1 MQKVITIGLL
11 ATTVAFGGLYF
22 SKSPEIQ
29 QIEVENPADET
40 LRTQLKSVQSD
51 LKLMAQENE
60 KLKNQLKLFE
70 SVNADQKKV
79 IMTDPQTGEKK
90 VELASTPA
98 SPIMKLFQDPKMQEM
113 MKERRN
119 RMVEGRYGILFNK
132 LNLTEEQKSKLIEVL
147 GERGAAAMAM
157 GMKMRMLE
165 SDEEKQAARE
175 ERELAEQEADA
186 KVADILGDQY
196 ETYTDFN
203 TKQSEYR
210 DVEDLNRRLGEAK
223 LSEAQ
228 TDQLASI
235 MNETKSSFQFTN
247 EKVNENPYAVYSLS
261 DDEKAEYVKE
271 LEVRDE
277 LVLKESANLLSADQ
291 LEALKSE
298 QARDRER
305 ATRSRRGRG
314 GDRGGFGRGR

>member
-1 MQKVITIGLL
+1 MQKFLTIGLL

-22 SKSPEIQ
+22 SKAPEIQ
-29 QIEVENPADET
+29 QVEVENPADET
-40 LRTQLKSVQSD
+40 LRAELKSTQSE

-70 SVNADQKKV
+70 SVKADQQKV
-79 IMTDPQTGEKK
+79 IKTDPETGEKK
-90 VELASTPA
+90 VELAAAPT
-98 SPIMKLFQDPKMQEM
+98 SPFMKIFQDPKMQEM

-119 RMVEGRYGILFNK
+119 RMVEGRYGILLDK
-132 LNLTEEQKSKLIEVL
+132 LNLSDEQRAKLIDVL

-175 ERELAEQEADA
+175 EREVAEQEADA

-203 TKQSEYR
+203 QKRDEYR
-210 DVEDLNRRLGEAK
+210 EVEGLNRRLGEAK
-223 LSEAQ
+223 LSSEQ

-235 MNETKSSFQFTN
+235 MNETNSTFQFTN
-247 EKVNENPYAVYSLS
+247 EKINENRYAVYSLN
-261 DDEKAEYVKE
+261 DEEKAEYVKE
-271 LEVRDE
+271 LEVRDNMI
-277 LVLKESANLLSADQ
+277 LKESASILNTEQ
-291 LEALKSE
+291 LEALKKE
-298 QARDRER
+298 QERDRER

-314 GDRGGFGRGR
+314 GFGRGR